1 MNYDLSKLY
10 QSLCGY
16 DLMLLDLWEPTGPG
30 DPDED
35 PTRAQSHTLASLRDA
50 FWAFVKANYGHG
62 DGDSA
67 AHAARC
73 RDITLLTAAHYF
85 TIVPLHE
92 TRPRQLMYLQQS
104 RKLLRECGLL

>member
-16 DLMLLDLWEPTGPG
+16 DLMLLDLWSPN
-30 DPDED
+30 DVDEA
-35 PTRAQSHTLASLRDA
+35 TRPQSNNLAVLRDA
-50 FWAFVKANYGHG
+50 FWAFVKENYSSQG
-62 DGDSA
+62 DEA
-67 AHAARC
+67 AYAVLY